1 MIGDFN
7 KDSFKRGDIAKTLGE
22 MYPKDESEKQDSMEV
37 KKEIPSTAKQ
47 VGNFAKAALK
57 HAKDGFSN
65 VSFEQY
71 LARLDVCK
79 SCDLR
84 LENRCTE
91 CGCYVDKKAWWQTED
106 CPKNKWPKIG

>member
-1 MIGDFN
+1 MIGNFN
-7 KDSFKRGDIAKTLGE
+7 KDSFKRGDVAKALSE
-22 MYPKDESEKQDSMEV
+22 MHPKTEDVKKVEKQV
-37 KKEIPSTAKQ
+37 PSTAKQ